1 MAPALGVAPG
11 TEPEMA
17 LAAIAQVR
25 ELQRLAQVPSRL
37 RDTGLDRSLLAAIA
51 QDTMSDRGLYFNPRR
66 TDSADAV
73 MALLEAAW

>member
-1 MAPALGVAPG
+1 
-11 TEPEMA
+11 
-17 LAAIAQVR
+17 
-25 ELQRLAQVPSRL
+25 
-37 RDTGLDRSLLAAIA
+37 LDRSLLAAIA